1 MSILE
6 PEYLSTTEMARI
18 LEITPSTLRRLVRD
32 RKIEAYKPLGGHY
45 RFDMDKTIQ
54 TFWRME
60 SEESDTID
68 MEIPTFLRRQ
78 AD

>member
-6 PEYLSTTEMARI
+6 PEYLSTTEMAHI
-18 LEITPSTLRRLVRD
+18 LEITPSTLRRLVRE

-45 RFDMDKTIQ
+45 RFDMYKTIQ

-60 SEESDTID
+60 SEGSK
-68 MEIPTFLRRQ
+68 
-78 AD
+78 

>member
-1 MSILE
+1 
-6 PEYLSTTEMARI
+6 LSTTEMAHI
-18 LEITPSTLRRLVRD
+18 LEITPSTLRRLVRE

-60 SEESDTID
+60 SEGSK
-68 MEIPTFLRRQ
+68 
-78 AD
+78 